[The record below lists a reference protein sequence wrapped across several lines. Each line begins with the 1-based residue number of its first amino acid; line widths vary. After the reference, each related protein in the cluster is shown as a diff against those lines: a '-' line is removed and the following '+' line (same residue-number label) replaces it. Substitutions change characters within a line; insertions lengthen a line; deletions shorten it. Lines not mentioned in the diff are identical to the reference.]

1 MLRNFIKTA
10 IRNLLKYKVY
20 AGINFIGLT
29 AGMSLALLIL
39 TYVRH
44 ELSYDKFHE
53 KSDRLYRLAYIAPNG
68 LKLATS
74 PPPIA
79 PSMKEFFPEV
89 EDAARLYGRNVS
101 ISIPGEDQVF
111 EESNVFF
118 ADSALMNMFTF
129 DYVQGSSRKPL
140 VEPFTVI
147 ITEEMAE
154 KYFGDRNPVG
164 ESLVFSGRHL
174 FKVTA
179 VVKEFPEN
187 SHVQFNMLAPYHS
200 MFDIE
205 AEPGATILK
214 QNLDINFVI
223 SHSYTYVL
231 LKPGASPKAVDDN
244 MEAFLKKY
252 ANPQFLVGQVFNLL
266 PVEDIHLKSDLLAEP
281 SPVNN
286 MSNLFIFI
294 GVGILT
300 LLIACINYIN
310 LSTAQ
315 SFSRLKEIG
324 IRKILGSQKVHLILQ
339 FIAESFVF
347 CLGAMLLS
355 FAVFYYALPFM
366 NQLLNKHLVFA
377 EAVDGVL
384 MLGSFVLLL
393 LVTILAGG
401 YPAYFVSRF
410 ESVNVLKGSGLTQ
423 TGGSFMR
430 NALVVFQ
437 LTIACML
444 LSGALLI
451 VKQLR
456 FLENRPLGFQKEM
469 VVNVPLFSNNL
480 NGIFRQ
486 NDSTFRSKLEYLR
499 QQIESQSGVRS
510 TTLSSNAPGLG
521 AVYRGTIPEGFT
533 QDDHLFV
540 ANMSVD
546 FDFLE
551 TYGME
556 LAAGRTFD
564 ESHGT
569 DIAEAFMVNESAVR
583 EFNWESPENAIGKT
597 INREGKEGKV
607 IGVLKDFNFSSLT
620 TPVSALLL
628 DIGPNQFSTLSVKF
642 EDTDIR
648 SAIPAIETIWN
659 ETFPEKAFEYV
670 FLDEQLTSQYAN
682 FQNFG
687 SIVQVFTVI
696 AILISCLGVY
706 GLVLFVVQR
715 KVKEIGVRKVL
726 GATELNILRLICVDF
741 LWLTIAGF
749 LLAIP
754 LSYYFLSNWLE
765 NFTYRTSIDP
775 LSYLISLIIVVL
787 VVGLTIGYKAFKA
800 SLANPVDSL
809 RSE

>member
-1 MLRNFIKTA
+1 MLRNFLKTA

-29 AGMSLALLIL
+29 AGISLALLII

-44 ELSYDKFHE
+44 ETSYDKFHE
-53 KSDRLYRLAYIAPNG
+53 KSDRLYRLAYTVPNG
-68 LKLATS
+68 LNLATS

-89 EDAARLYGRNVS
+89 EDAARMYDRNVT
-101 ISIPGEDQVF
+101 ISVPGEDRVF
-111 EESNVFF
+111 EETHVFF

-129 DYVQGSSRKPL
+129 EYVQGSSRKPL

-147 ITEEMAE
+147 ITEEMAK
-154 KYFGDRNPVG
+154 KYFGDRNPIG
-164 ESLVFSGRHL
+164 ESLMFSGRHL
-174 FKVTA
+174 FKITA

-187 SHVQFNMLAPYHS
+187 SHLRFNMLVPYHN
-200 MFDIE
+200 MFDME
-205 AEPGATILK
+205 AEPGATVLK
-214 QNLDINFVI
+214 NNLAVNFII

-231 LKPGASPKAVDDN
+231 LKPGASAKAVDNN

-252 ANPQFLVGQVFNLL
+252 ANPQFLIGQVFTLM
-266 PVEDIHLKSDLLAEP
+266 PVEDIHLKSELLAEP
-281 SPVNN
+281 TPTNTT
-286 MSNLFIFI
+286 SNLIIFVA
-294 GVGILT
+294 VGFLT
-300 LLIACINYIN
+300 LVIACINYVN

-324 IRKILGSQKVHLILQ
+324 VRKILGSQKTQLIFQ
-339 FIAESFVF
+339 FISESFVF
-347 CLGAMLLS
+347 CLGAMILS

-366 NQLLNKHLVFA
+366 NQLLNKQLTFA
-377 EAVDGVL
+377 EAVDGPL
-384 MLGSFVLLL
+384 IAGALGLLL
-393 LVTILAGG
+393 LVTALAGG
-401 YPAYFVSRF
+401 YPAYFVTQF
-410 ESVNVLKGSGLTQ
+410 ESVNVLKGSGINQ
-423 TGGSFMR
+423 RGGSFLR

-456 FLENRPLGFQKEM
+456 FLEDRPLGFQKEM
-469 VVNVPLFSNNL
+469 VVNIPLFSNNL

-499 QQIESQSGVRS
+499 NTIETRNGVKS
-510 TTLSSNAPGLG
+510 TALSSNAPGLG
-521 AVYRGTIPEGFT
+521 SVYRGTIPEGFT
-533 QDDHLFV
+533 AEDHLFI
-540 ANMSVD
+540 ANLAVD

-556 LAAGRTFD
+556 LVAGRTFD
-564 ESHGT
+564 KSFGT
-569 DIAEAFMVNESAVR
+569 DPAQAFIVNESAVR
-583 EFNWESPENAIGKT
+583 EFNWETPEKALGKT
-597 INREGKEGKV
+597 INLEGKEGKV
-607 IGVLKDFNFSSLT
+607 IGVVKDFNFSSLT
-620 TPVSALLL
+620 TPISALLM
-628 DIGPNQFSTLSVKF
+628 DIEPNQYSTLSVRF
-642 EDTDIR
+642 ENTDIR
-648 SAIPAIETIWN
+648 SSIPEIETIWN
-659 ETFPEKAFEYV
+659 ETFPEKAFEYT
-670 FLDEQLTSQYAN
+670 FLDEQLASQYDN

-687 SIVQVFTVI
+687 AIVQVFTLI

-726 GATELNILRLICVDF
+726 GAREIHILRLICVDF
-741 LWLTIAGF
+741 LWLTVAGF
-749 LLAIP
+749 VIAIP
-754 LSYYFLSNWLE
+754 LSYYFLSNWLK

-775 LSYLISLIIVVL
+775 ISYLISLAIVLV
-787 VVGLTIGYKAFKA
+787 VVGLTIGYKALRA
-800 SLANPVDSL
+800 SLANPVESL